1 MRSVDKFHQLVLVF
15 SMLVL
20 SWLGM
25 LALHELG
32 HVLGAWA
39 TGGTVLKIVL
49 HPLSISRVDV
59 SPNPSPLAVVW
70 AGPLLGCILPLAAF
84 GVGRDMRM
92 PNSYLL
98 QFFAGVCC
106 LANGAYIGAG
116 SFGGIGDAGTMLKFG
131 SPTWQLWLFGAVTF
145 PLGLY
150 LCNGLGPRFGFGENG
165 ERVSAKTAYTVLG
178 VTVAIAVLECVL
190 FPWE

>member
-1 MRSVDKFHQLVLVF
+1 MEKFHQLLLIF
-15 SMLVL
+15 SMLLL
-20 SWLGM
+20 SWLVM
-25 LALHELG
+25 LALHEFG

-39 TGGTVLKIVL
+39 TGGEVLKIVL
-49 HPLSISRVDV
+49 HPLSISRVEV

-70 AGPLLGCILPLAAF
+70 AGPLFGCIVPLAAY
-84 GVGRDMRM
+84 GVGRVMQM
-92 PNSYLL
+92 TKNYLL

-116 SFGGIGDAGTMLKFG
+116 SFGGIGDAGTMLNFG
-131 SPTWQLWLFGAVTF
+131 SPIWQLWLFGAVTF

-150 LCNGLGPRFGFGENG
+150 LCNGLGPNFGFGQTG
-165 ERVSAKTAYTVLG
+165 ERVTAKTAYTVLSI
-178 VTVAIAVLECVL
+178 TVAIALLECVL